1 MVRTHYPPY
10 IKTVLKAGAIFHLM
24 FIGAALMMG
33 WGKYRETWKNSH
45 PRRRA
50 YKAGRFDFWLQ
61 GRDEYSREIVRPALN
76 WQPNMAFQNSTDRV
90 FKAIK

>member
-24 FIGAALMMG
+24 FMGSMMMMG
-33 WGKYRETWKNSH
+33 WGRYRELWKNSK

-50 YKAGRFDFWLQ
+50 YKAGKFDFMLQ
-61 GRDEYSREIVRPALN
+61 GRDEYAREVIRPALN
-76 WQPNMAFQNSTDRV
+76 WQPNMAFQKTPDRV
-90 FKAIK
+90 LKIIH